1 MKIYWQIVI
10 AILSVTRVHAQN
22 EIEIKFPEEENW
34 NIITEG
40 ETLTFK
46 FEASGGMSGNYSFS
60 AISEDVLG
68 IQLTKEGAFEWTPG
82 YSLIAADEKSRKFPL
97 IIEVTN
103 EGGQISSRQVDLVVK
118 QKNRLPDF
126 TGLDPFYI
134 KKDSINKYHIRFNQS
149 EFRLEMD
156 SSQIPSGFQY
166 TEAGEIQWKPT
177 QEQFDQLKQKPVLID
192 FFVHD
197 LQYDDV
203 IPGKLE
209 VWVNESAQATAKQ
222 HDDNKQEKVRLLLP
236 KELDWNVVSE
246 GDTMS
251 FKLTARGG
259 TDQKYKFTLSQGA
272 EAGISFDTL
281 GNLFWSPDYD
291 FVDRLEETKTV
302 PVIFEV
308 SNASNE
314 SDRRQVNLVVYH
326 TNRPPEVEELKPF
339 YVQYGVQNTYQL
351 NSGNNVKDPD
361 NDPIVFKPVLSEMP
375 QGMTLNGKGEISWKP
390 SVSQYYKIQN
400 DSMYISF
407 LVEDQPYKALATGRL
422 PVKVTQQDLPPEISM
437 VPNQDKFR
445 IKEDE
450 TLNLKFYLS
459 DPNGDQDI
467 QAFDFVADS
476 RRIPKSA
483 LVKNDLTQWEFVWMP
498 GYDFFVEP
506 GDTGTYT
513 ITFYVID
520 FANQRKEKQV
530 QVMVKDAENLIEK
543 DRLLYS
549 QYRSGL
555 VRVWNLM
562 EQLKEREKELKKE
575 YRRAKRGKKHRNI
588 TTASLGAIT
597 GISPVVLNDE
607 PDAQKYVSGIGG
619 TTSMT
624 IGSLEAGNV
633 IGRDPSRVFERLSY
647 INTKLNE
654 LDTQGN
660 VFAGKYALS
669 NNRRSK
675 EFTEDLKKLIMSLS
689 LKDVTTLELEA
700 SWENPKK
707 PTDKNIQNTFKDF
720 HPDESKSIM
729 INE

>member
-1 MKIYWQIVI
+1 MNTLI
-10 AILSVTRVHAQN
+10 A
-22 EIEIKFPEEENW
+22 
-34 NIITEG
+34 G
-40 ETLTFK
+40 TL
-46 FEASGGMSGNYSFS
+46 Y
-60 AISEDVLG
+60 
-68 IQLTKEGAFEWTPG
+68 WTPT
-82 YSLIAADEKSRKFPL
+82 AAQFERLLEEPL
-97 IIEVTN
+97 TI
-103 EGGQISSRQVDLVVK
+103 
-118 QKNRLPDF
+118 
-126 TGLDPFYI
+126 
-134 KKDSINKYHIRFNQS
+134 
-149 EFRLEMD
+149 M
-156 SSQIPSGFQY
+156 
-166 TEAGEIQWKPT
+166 
-177 QEQFDQLKQKPVLID
+177 

-197 LQYDDV
+197 LQYEDM
-203 IPGKLE
+203 IPGELK
-209 VWVNESAQATAKQ
+209 VQAKALPTITSTAP
-222 HDDNKQEKVRLLLP
+222 NKQGKAQKVNLMLP
-236 KELDWNVVSE
+236 NQLDWNVVGE

-251 FKLTARGG
+251 FRLTAVGG
-259 TDQKYKFTLSQGA
+259 ADQQYTFTLSQGA
-272 EAGISFDTL
+272 EAGISFDDL
-281 GNLFWSPDYD
+281 GNFFWSPDYD

-390 SVSQYYKIQN
+390 SISQYYKIQR
-400 DSMYISF
+400 DSVYIDF
-407 LVEDQPYKALATGRL
+407 LVEDQPYKDQTHGRL
-422 PVKVTQQDLPPEISM
+422 PVKVTQQDLPPDISM
-437 VPNQDKFR
+437 VPNQDKFH

-467 QAFDFVADS
+467 QVFDFVADS
-476 RRIPKSA
+476 RRIPKST

-520 FANQRKEKQV
+520 FSNQRKEKQI
-530 QVMVKDAENLIEK
+530 QVMVEDAENLLEK

-562 EQLKEREKELKKE
+562 EQLREKEKELKKE
-575 YRRAKRGKKHRNI
+575 YKKAKRGKRHRNI
-588 TTASLGAIT
+588 TTASLGAVT
-597 GISPVVLNDE
+597 GISPVVLNDD
-607 PDAQKYVSGIGG
+607 PTTQKYVSGIGG

-633 IGRDPSRVFERLSY
+633 IGRDPSKVFERLSY

-675 EFTEDLKKLIMSLS
+675 EFNEDLKKLIINLS
-689 LKDVTTLELEA
+689 MKDVTTLELEA
-700 SWENPKK
+700 SWDNPKRA
-707 PTDKNIQNTFKDF
+707 TDKNIQNAFKDF
-720 HPDESKSIM
+720 NPDESKSIM